1 MPFLLLFSFIIT
13 GVLKAELITIKALLV
28 SGLENNNHSLQI
40 YPGFCRHCGNEMS
53 NANIN

>member
-28 SGLENNNHSLQI
+28 SGLENNNIAFRFILVSV
-40 YPGFCRHCGNEMS
+40 GTVVMK
-53 NANIN
+53 